1 MTEYEYDSDNKLIKS
16 CDYYKSTNATEFLL
30 EECLIYVYRKNQIF
44 QVKTAEN
51 ELKKYFEKKGDFV
64 FGYTAHKKLKY
75 KYKNGEFIYQNM
87 DSIIFKYDRNKIG
100 QIIKTTKTDNNGNL
114 IFTTVYE
121 YLNGLLMKVISKDKN
136 GILRHEDNYEYEY
149 YE

>member
-1 MTEYEYDSDNKLIKS
+1 
-16 CDYYKSTNATEFLL
+16 
-30 EECLIYVYRKNQIF
+30 
-44 QVKTAEN
+44 
-51 ELKKYFEKKGDFV
+51 
-64 FGYTAHKKLKY
+64 
-75 KYKNGEFIYQNM
+75 M